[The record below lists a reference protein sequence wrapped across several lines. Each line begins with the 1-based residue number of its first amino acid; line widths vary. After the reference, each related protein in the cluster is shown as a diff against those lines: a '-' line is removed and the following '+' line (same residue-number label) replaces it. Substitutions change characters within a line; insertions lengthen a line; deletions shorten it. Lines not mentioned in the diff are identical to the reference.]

1 MNDEDSISDREG
13 GGDHRRRD
21 AELELDV
28 RKAQR
33 LPDDQRDRQKARDV
47 ADPVPH
53 ADAVVAGERLE
64 ASPSSPLTS
73 NQSNNETMRN
83 ATAAPRTSLAPVVSS
98 LNLSIFRRFL
108 SLGWPNS
115 LAFERRMWNRYES
128 RGATPLPAGG
138 SPRLT
143 SRCAVGDG
151 APHVGAPSTE
161 GLDHGSTLVGRKG
174 GRGRRTSGEGAA
186 AARSRPSRQGSH
198 PTPRRPMRTGRTD
211 EYGLDVAVPSR
222 SRDVV
227 ASIPPCSGAT
237 NAGA

>member
-1 MNDEDSISDREG
+1 MIIAGVTPISSSMFARRSPCQTIRAMQKQPCDEPRRCHILTSLSPRTPRLLPVAAHLEPVEQRDDEESDRRAEDELG
-13 GGDHRRRD
+13 ARR
-21 AELELDV
+21 ELLELV
-28 RKAQR
+28 HF
-33 LPDDQRDRQKARDV
+33 P
-47 ADPVPH
+47 PFPF
-53 ADAVVAGERLE
+53 AG
-64 ASPSSPLTS
+64 
-73 NQSNNETMRN
+73 
-83 ATAAPRTSLAPVVSS
+83 LA
-98 LNLSIFRRFL
+98 
-108 SLGWPNS
+108 NS
-115 LAFERRMWNRYES
+115 LAFERRMWNRYDS

-222 SRDVV
+222 SRDAV